1 MLINLKCIS
10 IMKQNYKNLKVSN
23 LVKKG
28 FFLASFALACTGVNA
43 QVSTF
48 PFTETFE
55 DASPTRSAWTQ
66 IYEVNNMSWTYATSP
81 TTGGTGVTAYE
92 GTKFANYPG
101 TSHNFDKT
109 KLVSPVLD
117 LSNYENA
124 SVSFYF
130 RNPFWSP
137 DQNWLRI
144 FYRTSSTS
152 PWVQLAEYHSNVTAW
167 TNSGA
172 IALPNPSATYQ
183 IAVECETDYGYSTTV
198 DALTV
203 TATQLGVNEFAKAQV
218 RYYPNPA
225 GNVLNF
231 SSPEAVSEIQ
241 IFNLFGQKV
250 LDKKL
255 NANEGQIDVSN
266 LAAGNYVVQTTTSV
280 GTESFKLAKK

>member
-1 MLINLKCIS
+1 
-10 IMKQNYKNLKVSN
+10 MKQNYKILNSLKP
-23 LVKKG
+23 LKKG
-28 FFLASFALACTGVNA
+28 FFLASLLLACTGINA
-43 QVSTF
+43 QVSNF
-48 PFTETFE
+48 PWTETFE
-55 DASPTRSAWTQ
+55 DASPTRAAWTQ

-81 TTGGTGVTAYE
+81 STGGTGITAYE

-101 TSHNFDKT
+101 TSHLFDKT
-109 KLVSPVLD
+109 KLVSPVLN
-117 LSNYENA
+117 LSNHENV

-130 RNPFWSP
+130 RNPYWNP

-144 FYRTSSTS
+144 FYRTSASS

-172 IALPNPSATYQ
+172 IVLPNPSATYQ

-218 RYYPNPA
+218 KYYPNPA

-231 SSPEAVSEIQ
+231 SSPETVSEIQ
-241 IFNLFGQKV
+241 IFNLLGQKV
-250 LDKKL
+250 LDRKL
-255 NANEGQIDVSN
+255 NANDGQIDVSN
-266 LAAGNYVVQTTTSV
+266 LANGNYVVQTTTII
-280 GTESFKLAKK
+280 GTETFKLSKK

>member
-1 MLINLKCIS
+1 
-10 IMKQNYKNLKVSN
+10 MKQNYKILNFLKP
-23 LVKKG
+23 LEKG
-28 FFLASFALACTGVNA
+28 FFLASFLLACTGINA

-48 PFTETFE
+48 PWTETFE
-55 DASPTRSAWTQ
+55 DASPTRQAWTQ
-66 IYEVNNMSWTYATSP
+66 IYEVNNMAWTYATSP
-81 TTGGTGVTAYE
+81 STGGTGVTAYE

-117 LSNYENA
+117 LSNYENV

-130 RNPFWSP
+130 RNPYWNP

-144 FYRTSSTS
+144 FYRTSASS

-172 IALPNPSATYQ
+172 IVLPNPSATYQ

-218 RYYPNPA
+218 KYYPNPA

-231 SSPEAVSEIQ
+231 SSPETVSEIQ
-241 IFNLFGQKV
+241 IFNFLGQKV
-250 LDKKL
+250 LDRKL
-255 NANEGQIDVSN
+255 NANDGQIDVSN
-266 LAAGNYVVQTTTSV
+266 LANGNYVVQTTTII
-280 GTESFKLAKK
+280 GTETFKLSKK

>member
-1 MLINLKCIS
+1 
-10 IMKQNYKNLKVSN
+10 MKQIYKIENPLKFF
-23 LVKKG
+23 KRG
-28 FFLASFALACTGVNA
+28 FIVASFALAFTDVNA
-43 QVSTF
+43 QVTTF
-48 PFTETFE
+48 PWTETFE
-55 DASPTRSAWTQ
+55 DASPTRAAWTQ
-66 IYEVNNMSWTYATSP
+66 IYEVNTMAWTYVTSP
-81 TTGGTGVTAYE
+81 TTGGTGITAYE

-101 TSHNFDKT
+101 TSHLFDKT

-117 LSNYENA
+117 LSNHENV

-130 RNPFWSP
+130 RNPYWNP

-152 PWVQLAEYHSNVTAW
+152 AWVQVAEYHSNVTAW
-167 TNSGA
+167 TTSGT
-172 IALPNPSATYQ
+172 IVLPNPSATYQ

-231 SSPEAVSEIQ
+231 SSPETVSEIQ
-241 IFNLFGQKV
+241 IFNLLGQKV
-250 LDKKL
+250 LDRKL
-255 NANEGQIDVSN
+255 NATEGQIDLSG
-266 LAAGNYVVQTTTSV
+266 LSSGNYVLQTTTAI
-280 GTESFKLAKK
+280 GTESFKLAKI